1 MKKVTIKGVEL
12 TAVPMEEVSEGFVAW
27 QPDSYVIVLSGE
39 DLKKVAEKVE
49 EVEETPEAGMEDE

>member
-12 TAVPMEEVSEGFVAW
+12 TALSMEEVSEGFVAW

-39 DLKKVAEKVE
+39 ELTKVAEKVE
-49 EVEETPEAGMEDE
+49 EVAK